1 MTMTRFAT
9 TEGGAPFGATT
20 EGGIEGW
27 TGPAGVTWSG
37 GAQARKVNE
46 SSKQAREGP
55 GAKFIKRDILIQ

>member
-1 MTMTRFAT
+1 MIRFAT
-9 TEGGAPFGATT
+9 TGGGAPFGETN

-27 TGPAGVTWSG
+27 TDPAGVTWFG

-46 SSKQAREGP
+46 SSKQARGGP